1 MANVKSITIDICLIE
16 QNSPYN
22 QWYQWFRYQLKK
34 SWIKLQTLFLNSLKC
49 NEIKIRSDF

>member
-1 MANVKSITIDICLIE
+1 MANIKSITIDICLME

-34 SWIKLQTLFLNSLKC
+34 SWIKLQKLFLNSLKC
-49 NEIKIRSDF
+49 NEIKI